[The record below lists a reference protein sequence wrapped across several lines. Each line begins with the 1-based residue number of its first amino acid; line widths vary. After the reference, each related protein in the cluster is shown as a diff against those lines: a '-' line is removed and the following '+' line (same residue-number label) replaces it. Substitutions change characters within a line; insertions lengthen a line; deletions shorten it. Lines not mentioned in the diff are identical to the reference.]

1 VVTMRDLIDRVWLDR
16 TGIRFWP
23 RSDAKTLV
31 VNRVEIVY
39 QRDGGYWVRNV
50 PDPVTIPTTSQL
62 TVSDLLAMLE
72 EAEEQERDAV
82 AWYQDRIND
91 LNDQRRE
98 VAEEYS
104 ERQRDIQGTIK
115 DLKRRIREHS
125 PLSGETDPISTDH
138 PIEGPIRE
146 RAAPDDH
153 LRDGQR
159 DP

>member
-1 VVTMRDLIDRVWLDR
+1 MRDLIDRVWIDR

-23 RSDAKTLV
+23 RSDAKALV

-39 QRDGGYWVRNV
+39 QRDGGYWMRDIV
-50 PDPVTIPTTSQL
+50 DPVTISATSQP
-62 TVSDLLAMLE
+62 TVADLLAMLE
-72 EAEEQERDAV
+72 ETEERERDAIV
-82 AWYQDRIND
+82 WYQDRLND
-91 LNDQRRE
+91 LDDQRRE
-98 VAEEYS
+98 VSEEYS
-104 ERQRDIQGTIK
+104 ERHRNIQDEIN

-138 PIEGPIRE
+138 PIEGPLRE

-159 DP
+159 DY